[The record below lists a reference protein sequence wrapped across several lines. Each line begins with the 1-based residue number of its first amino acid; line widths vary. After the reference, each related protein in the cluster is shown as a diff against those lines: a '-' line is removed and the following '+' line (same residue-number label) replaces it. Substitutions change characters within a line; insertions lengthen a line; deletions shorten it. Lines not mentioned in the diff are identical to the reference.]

1 MTTLSDRYSRQMML
15 AEIGPEGQRRIMASS
30 VLVIGLGGLGCPA
43 TLYLAGAGVGCLGL
57 ADYDVVS
64 VSNLHRQ
71 LLYCDSE
78 VGTPKTETARRR
90 LSAASPSTL
99 FNIYPH
105 GINRDNAADIIS
117 QYDLV
122 LDCCDNYATRYLV
135 DDTCAALGKTW
146 IFASLSGYRGMVSV
160 FSPESPM
167 RYGDLFADREELS
180 AQSAASGGVI
190 GPTAGVIGSV
200 QAAEAVKILAG
211 NKSALDGRLLSVDLL
226 NMDFNTIDL

>member
-1 MTTLSDRYSRQMML
+1 MTAISDRYSRQMML
-15 AEIGPEGQRRIMASS
+15 DEIGLEGQQRIMGSS

-57 ADYDVVS
+57 ADHDTVS
-64 VSNLHRQ
+64 LSNLHRQ
-71 LLYCDSE
+71 LLYCDSDL
-78 VGTPKTETARRR
+78 GTPKTEAARRR
-90 LSAASPSTL
+90 LSQTSPSTL
-99 FNIYPH
+99 FKTYPY
-105 GINRDNAADIIS
+105 GINADNAAEIIS

-160 FSPESPM
+160 FSPESAM
-167 RYGDLFADREELS
+167 HYSDLFVDREELA
-180 AQSAASGGVI
+180 AQAPASGGVI

-200 QAAEAVKILAG
+200 QAAEAIKILAG
-211 NKSALDGRLLSVDLL
+211 NKSALDGRLLSVNLL